1 MNVAVTPVQ
10 LAKKRNQAKINLWL
24 IVAKIM
30 ENFFYSF
37 LFNCFFSKNQ
47 KLKNTL
53 TIVLLNKPL
62 K

>member
-30 ENFFYSF
+30 EIFFHSF

-47 KLKNTL
+47 KL
-53 TIVLLNKPL
+53 
-62 K
+62 